1 MLSLGDDLDL
11 QLDTWNDVENL
22 FVGYEHYKFEVS
34 KTKTSIGSGI
44 I

>member
-11 QLDTWNDVENL
+11 QLNTWNDVENL
-22 FVGYEHYKFEVS
+22 FAGYDYYKFEVS

-44 I
+44 M